1 MSSRIIRRGGGYFRS
16 KLGSHS
22 QRITRLCGTS
32 SHMKSEIIHPEPQ
45 TGEDRP
51 FIPLYETHVY
61 TTAVQ
66 KTVLA
71 LGSSIIALTDPYRAD
86 MVAVSGE
93 TLGQR
98 ALQNMYEKMKDS
110 REGRALLKD
119 RPTIN
124 SSTVDFDYLKSLPE
138 HSLGHTYASF
148 CEKQKITPDS
158 RDPVQFVDD
167 EGLAFVMKRY
177 RETHDLVHAV
187 LDLKTDMVGE
197 ALVKWVEAMQT
208 GLPMCIGAAI
218 LGPSRFSKDS
228 QFEKFRLLRP
238 WAISVGQ
245 NAKFLQNVYY
255 EHRWEQDIDDLKYEL
270 RIDPKP
276 SLKTKSK

>member
-1 MSSRIIRRGGGYFRS
+1 MSSRIIRRGGGFFGP
-16 KLGSHS
+16 KFVSHS
-22 QRITRLCGTS
+22 QRITRFCGTS
-32 SHMKSEIIHPEPQ
+32 SQSEIIHPELQ

-71 LGSSIIALTDPYRAD
+71 LGSSIIALTDPYRVD

-124 SSTVDFDYLKSLPE
+124 SSTVDFDYLKSLFYMI
-138 HSLGHTYASF
+138 HF
-148 CEKQKITPDS
+148 
-158 RDPVQFVDD
+158 
-167 EGLAFVMKRY
+167 
-177 RETHDLVHAV
+177 
-187 LDLKTDMVGE
+187 
-197 ALVKWVEAMQT
+197 
-208 GLPMCIGAAI
+208 
-218 LGPSRFSKDS
+218 
-228 QFEKFRLLRP
+228 
-238 WAISVGQ
+238 
-245 NAKFLQNVYY
+245 
-255 EHRWEQDIDDLKYEL
+255 
-270 RIDPKP
+270 
-276 SLKTKSK
+276 